1 MAVGLINK
9 GAKVSVCVTPQTTQ
23 DLTPTAYAALAY
35 IEICCPTE
43 IPEISEE
50 ANMLSQFCISGIEKT
65 AVGTQTGAEFDI
77 SFMYEAGCVGQ
88 DVLREAAGTQNS
100 YAFKIERADG
110 SATQTPTT
118 IFLQAMVGG
127 WTYGGGGPDDFVSD
141 VASLKIS
148 QKPILVKPTAIP

>member
-9 GAKVSVCVTPQTTQ
+9 GAKISVCITPQATQ
-23 DLTPTAYAALAY
+23 DLTAITFAALSY
-35 IEICCPTE
+35 VEICCPTE

-65 AVGTQTGAEFDI
+65 AVGTQTGSEFDI
-77 SFMYEAGCVGQ
+77 AFMYEAGCTGQ
-88 DVLREAAGTQNS
+88 DTLRGAAGTQNS

-110 SATQTPTT
+110 KATQTPTI

-127 WTYGGGGPDDFVSD
+127 WAYGGGAPDDFVSD
-141 VASLKIS
+141 TASLKIS
-148 QKPILVKPTAIP
+148 QKPIMVKPVPIP

>member
-9 GAKVSVCVTPQTTQ
+9 GAKISVCVTPQATQ
-23 DLTPTAYAALAY
+23 DLTPVAYAGLTY

-77 SFMYEAGCVGQ
+77 SFLYEDDCVGQ
-88 DVLREAAGTQNS
+88 DTLRAAAGTQNS

-110 SATQTPTT
+110 SPSQTPS
-118 IFLQAMVGG
+118 IIYLQAMVGG
-127 WTYGGGGPDDFVSD
+127 WTYGGGAPDDFVSD

-148 QKPILVKPTAIP
+148 QKPILVKPTPIP